1 MSTTIEIQP
10 SGTISE
16 GTDPRRWLRLA
27 VVLLA
32 GFITLLDA
40 TVEDCD
46 VPQVQSNWGASHEAM
61 QWVLAGYALAFGL
74 IIDGRLGDIF
84 WRKRKFL
91 FGVAGFSVRGRAN
104 WRATLRTL
112 DNV

>member
-1 MSTTIEIQP
+1 MSTTVEIQV

-16 GTDPRRWLRLA
+16 GTDPRGWLTLA
-27 VVLLA
+27 VVVLA
-32 GFITLLDA
+32 SFIALLDA
-40 TVEDCD
+40 TVDDGD

-61 QWVLAGYALAFGL
+61 QWVLAGYAPAFGL

-91 FGVAGFSVRGRAN
+91 FGVAGFRVRGRAN
-104 WRATLRTL
+104 WRATLRTP